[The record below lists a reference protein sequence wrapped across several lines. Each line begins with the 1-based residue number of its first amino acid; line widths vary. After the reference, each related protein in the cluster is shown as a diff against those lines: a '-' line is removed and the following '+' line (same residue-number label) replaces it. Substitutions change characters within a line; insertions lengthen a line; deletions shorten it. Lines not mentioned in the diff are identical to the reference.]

1 MSKKSQPKP
10 FKEVQSDSFD
20 NNKNQSWVN
29 ERLAHEKQLRVY
41 KRIAFWFAL
50 IICGALYFT
59 FFLALVMLH
68 FSATAQN
75 EFVVHSHLLL
85 GLLISILIIPS
96 AILWGVVRAV
106 FRISEAMGANETI
119 KSISSVHPFS

>member
-75 EFVVHSHLLL
+75 EFVVHSHLL